1 MKLLTNDETEK
12 FTPFTLT
19 LEVESI
25 EEAEQLYFFFQCTN
39 LCEVFEPSKVR
50 KNIRE
55 FLERKTNRDL
65 SEKFNAK
72 YDDLKRSL

>member
-1 MKLLTNDETEK
+1 
-12 FTPFTLT
+12 

-50 KNIRE
+50 KDIRE
-55 FLERKTNRDL
+55 FLERKTKTSL
-65 SEKFNAK
+65 SDKFNTK
-72 YDDLKRSL
+72 YHALKSSL